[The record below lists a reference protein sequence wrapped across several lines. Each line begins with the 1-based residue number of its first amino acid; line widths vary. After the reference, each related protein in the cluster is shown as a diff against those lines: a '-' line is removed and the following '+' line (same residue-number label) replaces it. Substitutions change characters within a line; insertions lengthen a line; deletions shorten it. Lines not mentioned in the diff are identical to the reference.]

1 MKLNDDGD
9 GDNDNDNYNE
19 EEEEEDSYYIR
30 KKEIR
35 DGDLHWSKNKKV
47 SNPRIIICILIEIWW

>member
-35 DGDLHWSKNKKV
+35 DGDLH
-47 SNPRIIICILIEIWW
+47 